1 MMNLRQCEVFRAVME
16 AGTVTAAAERLN
28 VTQPAVSKMLA
39 QLERDLGFRIFL
51 RQRRRLVPTQEAQAL
66 YQEVRRA
73 FVGLDHL
80 TRFAGDLRD
89 LRRGH
94 LVIAASH
101 ATSSSHLPGIVAEF
115 LRRHPGLSVSM
126 HSMDSPA
133 IAQAVATGR
142 ADLGV
147 AQFDVPAQGARR
159 EGLRSVPAVCV
170 MAPGDPLVAL
180 RTVRPADLHGRDFI
194 ALAAVNRLRERLGTV
209 LDANNVTPRVRVDTP
224 LASTA
229 CRLVM
234 EGVGISILD
243 QLSAEANQHQGIVI
257 RPFRPEI
264 VEDLVLLSSTQTTL
278 SSVATAFVTLLRRSF
293 QEDGFAAPAPMSG
306 STSAGSRARVQGTRA
321 QVAMAPHPADQCD

>member
-1 MMNLRQCEVFRAVME
+1 MNLRQCEVFRAVME
-16 AGTVTAAAERLN
+16 AGTVTAAAGRLN

-51 RQRRRLVPTQEAQAL
+51 RQRRRLMPTQEAQAL

-73 FVGLDHL
+73 FVGLDYL

-101 ATSSSHLPGIVAEF
+101 APSSSYLPGIVAEF
-115 LRRHPGLSVSM
+115 LRRYPGLSISM
-126 HSMDSPA
+126 HSMDSPT

-147 AQFDVPAQGARR
+147 AQFEVPAQGARR
-159 EGLRSVPAVCV
+159 ERLRSVPAVCV
-170 MAPGDPLVAL
+170 LPPGDALVRL
-180 RTVRPADLHGRDFI
+180 REIRPADLHGRDFI
-194 ALAAVNRLRERLGTV
+194 ALAAVNRLRARVGTV
-209 LDANNVTPRVRVDTP
+209 LDANNATPRIRVDTP

-243 QLSAEANQHQGIVI
+243 QLSAEANLHQGIVI

-264 VEDLVLLSSTQTTL
+264 VEDLVLLTSDQTTL
-278 SSVATAFVTLLRRSF
+278 SSVANAFLTLLRRNF
-293 QEDGFAAPAPMSG
+293 QQHGAPSPISISA
-306 STSAGSRARVQGTRA
+306 SAGSRARSTVNRR
-321 QVAMAPHPADQCD
+321 